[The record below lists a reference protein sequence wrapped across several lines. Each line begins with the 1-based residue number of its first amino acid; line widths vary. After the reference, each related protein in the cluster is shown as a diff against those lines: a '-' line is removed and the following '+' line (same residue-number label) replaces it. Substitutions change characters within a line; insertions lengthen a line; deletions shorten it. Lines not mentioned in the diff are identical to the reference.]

1 MDPPAINCG
10 APGGRALPFAS
21 DSDHVWWSHMIE
33 DYNLTLLSGG
43 YYNCDPTWNK
53 RASGIDQCY
62 KVYFPVSGDATLEM
76 DTGTFTLKA
85 GQIYFISGFRLD
97 RQVCNAHMDVYWLH
111 FVPESLYLRY
121 LLDQLPPVCA
131 WTLQKSGWSK
141 RSYEEICQ
149 IFENPHSDDNKPR
162 IDSSPVAECRIQGL
176 LLSLISRLLE
186 KLDKTAVNSFH
197 PEYYHIK
204 PALNFIN
211 THYMENPSLGEIAAK
226 VGMASNYFHRKFK
239 ELFGITPFNYMLAQ
253 RMNRARHL
261 LASST
266 LSIKEV
272 AETVGYENPLYF
284 TRVFTAQMRMSPS
297 DYRAANMWSTKN
309 RGKTHRVL

>member
-1 MDPPAINCG
+1 
-10 APGGRALPFAS
+10 
-21 DSDHVWWSHMIE
+21 MIE

-43 YYNCDPTWNK
+43 YYRCDPAWNK
-53 RASGIDQCY
+53 SSTGIDQCY
-62 KVYFPVSGDATLEM
+62 KVYFPIAGSATLEM
-76 DTGTFTLKA
+76 DSGAFELKA
-85 GQIYFISGFRLD
+85 GRIYFISGFRLK
-97 RQVCNAHMDVYWLH
+97 RQVCNSHMDVYWLH

-121 LLDQLPPVCA
+121 LLDQLPPVCS

-149 IFENPHSDDNKPR
+149 IFENPHGKESKLR
-162 IDSSPVAECRIQGL
+162 VDSSPVAECRIQGL

-186 KLDKTAVNSFH
+186 KLDKAAIRNFH

-204 PALNFIN
+204 PALDFIN
-211 THYMENPSLGEIAAK
+211 SSYVENPPLSEIARKA
-226 VGMASNYFHRKFK
+226 GMAPNYFHRVFK
-239 ELFGITPFNYMLAQ
+239 QLFGVTPFNYMLAQ

-272 AETVGYENPLYF
+272 AESAGYDNPLYF
-284 TRVFTAQMRMSPS
+284 TRVFSSQMRIAPS
-297 DYRAANMWSTKN
+297 RYRSANIWSLKQRN
-309 RGKTHRVL
+309 KLR